1 MRRPRASSRQPME
14 AAARPLPRLDTT
26 PPVTKMYF
34 ADTASPLNCGF
45 GWRTGWAR
53 SSIAE
58 CGRVGKWVCG
68 ADFPACGTSRLWKDD
83 GTKEDHRFVGGRD
96 SDGGFVCTDEAADQF
111 CCDREYPSAHS

>member
-1 MRRPRASSRQPME
+1 MRRPRASSRQPIE
-14 AAARPLPRLDTT
+14 AAARPLQRLDTT

-58 CGRVGKWVCG
+58 CGRRGKSG
-68 ADFPACGTSRLWKDD
+68 FKSADFLACGTSRLWKDD
-83 GTKEDHRFVGGRD
+83 GTKENNRTVGGRG
-96 SDGGFVCTDEAADQF
+96 SDGGVVRT
-111 CCDREYPSAHS
+111 